1 MENSKTKI
9 AIIGYGEIGSSLAKV
24 YQEKNIVPMIRDLN
38 VNTIH
43 GSIDV
48 LNICLPYNKEF
59 VNTVNDYIDE
69 YLPKL
74 TIIHTTVSVGATKKI
89 SRPVVHSPIRGVHPN
104 LTEGIKTFTKFIGY
118 NNLTDLVLCKEH
130 YDELEIDYYPVKNT
144 DASELAKLMSTTYYG
159 LCIAWH
165 GEMKKMCDEYDV
177 DFEIINDWTLQYNKG
192 YYQLGMQNVVR
203 PNLYPPKDGIG
214 GHCII
219 PNTEILNKEFTSKA
233 LDLILEY
240 KKDKDIKK
248 YPKGSLLNELPPS
261 DYQMGN

>member
-1 MENSKTKI
+1 MKI
-9 AIIGYGEIGSSLAKV
+9 AIIGYGEIGSSLAKI
-24 YQEKNIVPMIRDLN
+24 YQEKKMVPMIRDLAI
-38 VNTIH
+38 NTIR
-43 GSIDV
+43 GDVDV
-48 LNICLPYNKEF
+48 LNICLPYGKSF
-59 VNTVNDYIDE
+59 ISIVNDYIDE

-74 TIIHTTVSVGATKKI
+74 TIIHSTVPVGTTKQIK
-89 SRPVVHSPIRGVHPN
+89 RPCVHSPIRGVHPN
-104 LTEGIKTFTKFIGY
+104 LKEGIEKFVKFIGW
-118 NNLTDLVLCKEH
+118 NNPVDLALAKEH
-130 YDELEIDYYPVKNT
+130 FQSLDIVFYPIENS
-144 DASELAKLMSTTYYG
+144 DATELAKLTSTTYYG

-165 GEMKKMCDEYDV
+165 GEMKKMCDKYNIDFDV
-177 DFEIINDWTLQYNKG
+177 INKWTLSYNLG
-192 YYQLGMQNVVR
+192 YYGLDMQHVVR